1 MGVMYDHLV
10 SRIIYSTHIGT
21 TSFTPN
27 NSPVWPCAIIN
38 LIFIYL
44 FIFFDLFIGLLIS
57 SSFYTGGNRGSER
70 LGNMPRAIQLIAKV
84 RTEIRIPFY
93 LTAKS
98 DFPILNFD

>member
-27 NSPVWPCAIIN
+27 SSPVWPCAIII

-44 FIFFDLFIGLLIS
+44 FIDLFIGLLIS

-70 LGNMPRAIQLIAKV
+70 LGNMPRAIQFIAKV
-84 RTEIRIPFY
+84 RAEITWLQSQI
-93 LTAKS
+93 
-98 DFPILNFD
+98 FPY